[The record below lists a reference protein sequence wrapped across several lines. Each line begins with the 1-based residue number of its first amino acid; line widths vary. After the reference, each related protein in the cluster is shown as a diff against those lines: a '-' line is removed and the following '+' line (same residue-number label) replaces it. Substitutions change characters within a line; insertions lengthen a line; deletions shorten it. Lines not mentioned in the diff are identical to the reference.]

1 MDLKL
6 VKNLLDL
13 ISKTEL
19 NEVSIEEGD
28 FKLKVKKQSD
38 APAQAA
44 PMQFQMPAAQQAPA
58 QAAQPASAPAS
69 ADTSASSE
77 KESQPDG
84 ETVKSPIVGTFYEA
98 PSPDSD
104 PFVKVGD
111 TIQKG
116 ETLCI
121 VEAMK
126 IMNEIEAEFSGT
138 IQKILVDD
146 GQPVEFDQPL
156 FIIKKA

>member
-28 FKLKVKKQSD
+28 FKMKVKKQSD
-38 APAQAA
+38 APAQSA

-58 QAAQPASAPAS
+58 QAAQPAAAPAS
-69 ADTSASSE
+69 SDSSSSE
-77 KESQPDG
+77 KKESQPEG
-84 ETVKSPIVGTFYEA
+84 ETVQSPIVGTFYES

-116 ETLCI
+116 DTLCI

-138 IQKILVDD
+138 VQKILVEDS
-146 GQPVEFDQPL
+146 QPVEFNQPL